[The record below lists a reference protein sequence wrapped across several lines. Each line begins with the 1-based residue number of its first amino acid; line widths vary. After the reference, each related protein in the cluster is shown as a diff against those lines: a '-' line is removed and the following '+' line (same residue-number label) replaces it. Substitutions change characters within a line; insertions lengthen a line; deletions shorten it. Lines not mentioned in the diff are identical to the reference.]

1 MSSMS
6 EKSPVV
12 VNMTDS
18 PPLGD
23 PEKAYTYEV
32 ELLRDVYEDEDT
44 GMDPIYHAKA
54 RILNSAF
61 QEIGMGRYQVRLLP
75 NFVLAS
81 TQLVRSEDI
90 LPANAPQCPAH
101 GTVKQIVLITFSTCS
116 GSFSSLPVLDGS
128 GAFSLRMLQNVTVT
142 TDFSPSD
149 NLWPVAT
156 TLILTPTVAEFGY
169 NGPYIKLA
177 WALGTLVGAAFWGFA
192 SDIFGRKWA
201 FNITLFMTG
210 IFATAAGGSPNE
222 IALLSMVAVW
232 SVGTGG
238 NLPVD
243 SAVFLEF
250 IPASHQYLLTILS
263 IWWALGQLV
272 GALVAWPL
280 IANFSCAGTTPETC
294 PKSENMGWRYFMYSV
309 GGLMLLLSFVRFF
322 VFHLYESPRYLMSR
336 GDDKTAVEIIHEI
349 AKYNKTT
356 SRLTLEM
363 LTNAGQ
369 KPGVEDLDVSAKAIV
384 ARKMKQVNL
393 NHVKPLF
400 ATRKLALSTSL
411 LIIIWGLIGL
421 AFPLYNGFV
430 TIFFNQRGADF
441 GDGSVYTTYRN
452 LVILSVI
459 GVPGAI
465 LAGWMVEIPRL
476 GRNGTLAISTILT
489 GVFLFASTT
498 ARTSN
503 AFLGW
508 NAGYTFTSNVMY
520 GVLYAVSPE
529 LFLTKDRGTGNTLVA
544 LSNRIFGIAA
554 PIIALESNLT
564 TSVPI
569 WIAAA
574 FFLGAGFLA
583 IFLPFEARGHASL

>member
-1 MSSMS
+1 M
-6 EKSPVV
+6 KDPIVV
-12 VNMTDS
+12 KMTDS
-18 PPLGD
+18 PQMDSD
-23 PEKAYTYEV
+23 PEKISYAFEV
-32 ELLRDVYEDEDT
+32 ELQDVYEE
-44 GMDPIYHAKA
+44 GESGIDPVYHAKA
-54 RILNSAF
+54 RVLNSAF
-61 QEIGMGRYQVRLLP
+61 QEMGMGKYQWYL
-75 NFVLAS
+75 FV
-81 TQLVRSEDI
+81 
-90 LPANAPQCPAH
+90 
-101 GTVKQIVLITFSTCS
+101 
-116 GSFSSLPVLDGS
+116 
-128 GAFSLRMLQNVTVT
+128 VTG
-142 TDFSPSD
+142 FGWFSD

-169 NGPYIKLA
+169 NGPYIKLS
-177 WALGTLVGAAFWGFA
+177 WALGTLVGAAIWGIA
-192 SDIFGRKWA
+192 SDIWGRKWA

-210 IFATAAGGSPNE
+210 LFATAAGGSNNAV
-222 IALLSMVAVW
+222 ALNAFVAVW
-232 SVGTGG
+232 SIGTGG

-250 IPASHQYLLTILS
+250 IPASHQYLLTVLS
-263 IWWALGQLV
+263 IWWALGQLL

-280 IANFSCAGTTPETC
+280 IANFSCSGTTPDTC

-309 GGLMLLLSFVRFF
+309 GGFMLLLSFVRLFL
-322 VFHLYESPRYLMSR
+322 FHLYESPRYLMSR
-336 GDDKTAVEIIHEI
+336 GEDERAVEIIHKI
-349 AKYNKTT
+349 AEYNGIT
-356 SRLTLEM
+356 SNLTVDHLKDAAEK
-363 LTNAGQ
+363 ARASHPDA
-369 KPGVEDLDVSAKAIV
+369 KDLDTTAKAV
-384 ARKMKQVNL
+384 VKRNLSRVNFS
-393 NHVKPLF
+393 HVKPLF
-400 ATRKLALSTSL
+400 ATKKLALSTTL
-411 LIIIWGLIGL
+411 LMIIWGLIGL

-430 TIFFNQRGADF
+430 TVFFDQRGADF
-441 GDGSVYTTYRN
+441 GDGSTYTTYRN

-465 LAGWMVEIPRL
+465 LAGWMVEIPKI

-489 GVFLFASTT
+489 GVFLFCSTT

-529 LFLTKDRGTGNTLVA
+529 LFPTKDRGTGNTLVA

-574 FFLGAGFLA
+574 LFVAAGVLAFL
-583 IFLPFEARGHASL
+583 LPFDPRGKASL